1 MKKYHIFILFVSLFL
16 LFSCVNENEKKACDA
31 VANLLLAGK
40 NNDLETVKSIAPFVS
55 KLSQDEQDAFLVF
68 LSTWEKQK
76 KNIVTESELN
86 GIFFVNL
93 TIFDFETGNKSN
105 LIFECILDESS
116 EKMIVTENFS
126 NRTQIQYLDYVK
138 LEDLK

>member
-1 MKKYHIFILFVSLFL
+1 MKKYRILILFVSLFL
-16 LFSCVNENEKKACDA
+16 LFSCVNENERKACTA
-31 VANLLLAGK
+31 VENLLLAGK
-40 NNDLETVKSIAPFVS
+40 NNDLDKVKSIAPFVNKFS
-55 KLSQDEQDAFLVF
+55 KEEQDAFLAF

-76 KNIVTESELN
+76 KSIVPENELN

-105 LIFECILDESS
+105 LIFECILDESC

-126 NRTQIQYLDYVK
+126 NRTQIQYLDYVN